1 MQTLNVQFASAN
13 TASEKSTANKKSQK
27 SSTSFES
34 VLKSVSESGK
44 SKKAELVQPE
54 ENSSVKK
61 TREYSEGK
69 KVSKK
74 DASKKTISENSDTNK
89 TNKLLPSDTQ
99 ESVSAKDESN
109 ALAQGAFV
117 QQDAASKRENS
128 LAKEENA
135 IEVVF
140 DLTAAEPLDAESASL
155 VASSVAED
163 STVLAPLA
171 GENEDLNLSSSV
183 QELAAS
189 EIESG
194 ELEEKA
200 EPLMQQG
207 NEALVAASDSNAT
220 ANAEQASANALKD
233 SSKNLSSQKQESKSS
248 KEVKPLAEAK
258 ASNSVFTI
266 VDERTAVQNT
276 KDEPI
281 ELKEDSVQ
289 ALSAKSDDVQLLNAD
304 AARVQSQQN
313 ILASNNQSA
322 GATGSTFQ
330 AMLSQQI
337 QENAPEFVKAGS
349 IILRDNNSGTI
360 NMTMKPESLGNV
372 KISLEVSDK
381 VIAGQITVHSQEAY
395 DAFKQNLDVLKQAFQ
410 QNGFDSAGFTLNL
423 AQNNNSGSFGQE
435 QHQMAQEFMSNRTYG
450 ELASTGESSV
460 QETGSSASYSKSS
473 GYQIDVVA

>member
-27 SSTSFES
+27 SSASFES

-44 SKKAELVQPE
+44 AKKAELVQPE

-74 DASKKTISENSDTNK
+74 DASKKTLENSDTNK
-89 TNKLLPSDTQ
+89 AIPSSQQ
-99 ESVSAKDESN
+99 ESTSAAEASN
-109 ALAQGAFV
+109 AVSQSGAV
-117 QQDAASKRENS
+117 PAEKTS
-128 LAKEENA
+128 KEENA
-135 IEVVF
+135 SASQENTIEVVF

-171 GENEDLNLSSSV
+171 GENEEVQLSSSV
-183 QELAAS
+183 HELAAS
-189 EIESG
+189 EIEGG
-194 ELEEKA
+194 EVQENGQ
-200 EPLMQQG
+200 PLMEQQA
-207 NEALVAASDSNAT
+207 NEALIAASDANAA
-220 ANAEQASANALKD
+220 ANAEGTSANALKD
-233 SSKNLSSQKQESKSS
+233 SSKNLSSQKQESKTS
-248 KEVKPLAEAK
+248 KDVKPLAEAK

-423 AQNNNSGSFGQE
+423 AQSGNSGSFGQE

-460 QETGSSASYSKSS
+460 QETESSAAYSKSS

>member
-27 SSTSFES
+27 SSASFES

-44 SKKAELVQPE
+44 AKKAELVQPE

-74 DASKKTISENSDTNK
+74 DASKKTLENSDTNK
-89 TNKLLPSDTQ
+89 AIPSSQQ
-99 ESVSAKDESN
+99 EATSAAEASN
-109 ALAQGAFV
+109 AVSQSGAV
-117 QQDAASKRENS
+117 PAEKAS
-128 LAKEENA
+128 KEENA
-135 IEVVF
+135 SASQENTIEVVF

-171 GENEDLNLSSSV
+171 GENEEVQLSSSV

-189 EIESG
+189 EIEGG
-194 ELEEKA
+194 EVQENGQ
-200 EPLMQQG
+200 PLMEQQA
-207 NEALVAASDSNAT
+207 NEALIAASD
-220 ANAEQASANALKD
+220 ANAATNAEGTSANALKD
-233 SSKNLSSQKQESKSS
+233 SSKNLASEKQESKTS

-423 AQNNNSGSFGQE
+423 AQSGNSGSFGQE

-460 QETGSSASYSKSS
+460 QETESSAAYSKSS

>member
-27 SSTSFES
+27 SSASFES

-44 SKKAELVQPE
+44 AKKAELVQPE

-74 DASKKTISENSDTNK
+74 DASKKTLENSDTNK
-89 TNKLLPSDTQ
+89 AIPSSQQ
-99 ESVSAKDESN
+99 EATSAAEASN
-109 ALAQGAFV
+109 AVAQSGAV
-117 QQDAASKRENS
+117 PAEKAS
-128 LAKEENA
+128 KEENA
-135 IEVVF
+135 SASQENTIEVVF

-171 GENEDLNLSSSV
+171 GENEEVQLSSSV

-189 EIESG
+189 EIEGG
-194 ELEEKA
+194 EVQENGQ
-200 EPLMQQG
+200 PLMDQQA
-207 NEALVAASDSNAT
+207 NEALIAASDANAA
-220 ANAEQASANALKD
+220 ANAEGTSANALKD
-233 SSKNLSSQKQESKSS
+233 SSKNLASEKQESKTS

-276 KDEPI
+276 KE
-281 ELKEDSVQ
+281 EGLALKEDTLQ
-289 ALSAKSDDVQLLNAD
+289 AVSAKSDDVQLLNAD

-423 AQNNNSGSFGQE
+423 AQSGNSGSFGQD

-460 QETGSSASYSKSS
+460 QETESSAAYSKSS

>member
-27 SSTSFES
+27 SSASFES

-44 SKKAELVQPE
+44 AKKAELVQPE

-74 DASKKTISENSDTNK
+74 DASKKTLENSDTNK
-89 TNKLLPSDTQ
+89 AIPSSQQ
-99 ESVSAKDESN
+99 EATSAAEASN
-109 ALAQGAFV
+109 AVSQSGAV
-117 QQDAASKRENS
+117 PAEKAS
-128 LAKEENA
+128 KEENA
-135 IEVVF
+135 SASQENTIEVVF

-171 GENEDLNLSSSV
+171 GENEEVQLSSSV

-189 EIESG
+189 EIEGG
-194 ELEEKA
+194 EVQENGQ
-200 EPLMQQG
+200 PLMEQQA
-207 NEALVAASDSNAT
+207 NEALIAASDANAA
-220 ANAEQASANALKD
+220 ANAEGTSANALKD
-233 SSKNLSSQKQESKSS
+233 FSKNLASQKQESKTS

-423 AQNNNSGSFGQE
+423 AQSGNSGSFGQE

-460 QETGSSASYSKSS
+460 QETESSAAYSKSS

>member
-27 SSTSFES
+27 SSASFES

-44 SKKAELVQPE
+44 AKKAELVQPE
-54 ENSSVKK
+54 ENSPVKK
-61 TREYSEGK
+61 THEYSEGK

-89 TNKLLPSDTQ
+89 VIPSSQQ
-99 ESVSAKDESN
+99 ESSSAAE
-109 ALAQGAFV
+109 
-117 QQDAASKRENS
+117 ASNS
-128 LAKEENA
+128 LAQSGAVPAEKAGKEENA
-135 IEVVF
+135 SASQENTIEVVF

-155 VASSVAED
+155 MASSVAED

-171 GENEDLNLSSSV
+171 GENEELKLSSSI
-183 QELAAS
+183 QELSTS
-189 EIESG
+189 EIEGVEQQENAQS
-194 ELEEKA
+194 
-200 EPLMQQG
+200 LMEQQG
-207 NEALVAASDSNAT
+207 NEVLVAAGDANAAT
-220 ANAEQASANALKD
+220 NAEQASANALKD
-233 SSKNLSSQKQESKSS
+233 SSKNLSSEKQESKSS
-248 KEVKPLAEAK
+248 KEVKPLADAK

-276 KDEPI
+276 NEESL
-281 ELKEDSVQ
+281 ELKDD
-289 ALSAKSDDVQLLNAD
+289 ALTAISAKSDDVQLLNAD

-322 GATGSTFQ
+322 GANGSTFQ

-423 AQNNNSGSFGQE
+423 AQSGNGGNFGQE

-450 ELASTGESSV
+450 ELASTGDSSV

>member
-27 SSTSFES
+27 SSASFES
-34 VLKSVSESGK
+34 VLKSVSERGK
-44 SKKAELVQPE
+44 AKKAELVQPE

-74 DASKKTISENSDTNK
+74 DASKKTLENSDTNK
-89 TNKLLPSDTQ
+89 AIPSSQQ
-99 ESVSAKDESN
+99 EATSAAEASN
-109 ALAQGAFV
+109 DLSQSGAV
-117 QQDAASKRENS
+117 PAEKAC
-128 LAKEENA
+128 KEENA
-135 IEVVF
+135 SASQENTIEVVF

-171 GENEDLNLSSSV
+171 GENEEVQLSSSV

-189 EIESG
+189 EIEGG
-194 ELEEKA
+194 EVQENGQ
-200 EPLMQQG
+200 PLMEQQA
-207 NEALVAASDSNAT
+207 NEALIAASDANAA
-220 ANAEQASANALKD
+220 ANAEEASANALKD
-233 SSKNLSSQKQESKSS
+233 SSKNLSSQKQESKTS

-337 QENAPEFVKAGS
+337 QENVPEFVKAGS

-423 AQNNNSGSFGQE
+423 AQSGNSGSFGQE

-460 QETGSSASYSKSS
+460 QETESSAAYSKSS

>member
-1 MQTLNVQFASAN
+1 
-13 TASEKSTANKKSQK
+13 
-27 SSTSFES
+27 
-34 VLKSVSESGK
+34 
-44 SKKAELVQPE
+44 
-54 ENSSVKK
+54 
-61 TREYSEGK
+61 
-69 KVSKK
+69 
-74 DASKKTISENSDTNK
+74 
-89 TNKLLPSDTQ
+89 
-99 ESVSAKDESN
+99 
-109 ALAQGAFV
+109 
-117 QQDAASKRENS
+117 
-128 LAKEENA
+128 
-135 IEVVF
+135 
-140 DLTAAEPLDAESASL
+140 
-155 VASSVAED
+155 
-163 STVLAPLA
+163 
-171 GENEDLNLSSSV
+171 
-183 QELAAS
+183 
-189 EIESG
+189 
-194 ELEEKA
+194 
-200 EPLMQQG
+200 
-207 NEALVAASDSNAT
+207 
-220 ANAEQASANALKD
+220 
-233 SSKNLSSQKQESKSS
+233 S

-423 AQNNNSGSFGQE
+423 AQSGNSGSFGQE

-460 QETGSSASYSKSS
+460 QETESSAAYSKSS

>member
-27 SSTSFES
+27 SSASFES

-44 SKKAELVQPE
+44 AKKAELVQPE

-74 DASKKTISENSDTNK
+74 DASKKTLENSDTNK
-89 TNKLLPSDTQ
+89 AIPSSQQ
-99 ESVSAKDESN
+99 EATSAAEASN
-109 ALAQGAFV
+109 AVAQSGAV
-117 QQDAASKRENS
+117 PAEKAS
-128 LAKEENA
+128 KEENA
-135 IEVVF
+135 SASQENTIEVVF

-171 GENEDLNLSSSV
+171 GENEEVQLSSSV

-189 EIESG
+189 EIEGG
-194 ELEEKA
+194 EVQENGQ
-200 EPLMQQG
+200 PLMDQQA
-207 NEALVAASDSNAT
+207 NEALIAASDANAA
-220 ANAEQASANALKD
+220 ANAEGTSANALKD
-233 SSKNLSSQKQESKSS
+233 SSKNLASEKQESKTS

-276 KDEPI
+276 KE
-281 ELKEDSVQ
+281 EGLALNEDTLQ
-289 ALSAKSDDVQLLNAD
+289 AVSAKSDDVQLLNAD

-423 AQNNNSGSFGQE
+423 AQSGNSGSFGQD

-460 QETGSSASYSKSS
+460 QETESSAAYSKSS

>member
-27 SSTSFES
+27 SSASFES

-44 SKKAELVQPE
+44 AKKAELVQPE

-74 DASKKTISENSDTNK
+74 DASKKTLENSDTNK
-89 TNKLLPSDTQ
+89 AIPSSQQ
-99 ESVSAKDESN
+99 ESTSAAEASN
-109 ALAQGAFV
+109 AVSQSGAV
-117 QQDAASKRENS
+117 PSEKAS
-128 LAKEENA
+128 KEENA
-135 IEVVF
+135 SSSQENTIEVVF

-171 GENEDLNLSSSV
+171 GENEEVQLSSSA

-189 EIESG
+189 EIEG
-194 ELEEKA
+194 VDQA
-200 EPLMQQG
+200 ENGQPLMEQQA
-207 NEALVAASDSNAT
+207 NEALIAASD
-220 ANAEQASANALKD
+220 ANAATNAEGTSANALKD
-233 SSKNLSSQKQESKSS
+233 SSKNLSSQKQESKTS
-248 KEVKPLAEAK
+248 KEVKPLTEAK

-423 AQNNNSGSFGQE
+423 AQSGNSGSFGQE

-460 QETGSSASYSKSS
+460 QETESSAAYSKSS

>member
-27 SSTSFES
+27 SSASFES

-44 SKKAELVQPE
+44 AKKAELVQPE

-74 DASKKTISENSDTNK
+74 DASKKTLENSDTNK
-89 TNKLLPSDTQ
+89 AIPSSQQ
-99 ESVSAKDESN
+99 EATSAAEASN
-109 ALAQGAFV
+109 DLYQSGAV
-117 QQDAASKRENS
+117 PAEKAS
-128 LAKEENA
+128 KEENA
-135 IEVVF
+135 SASQENTIEVVF

-171 GENEDLNLSSSV
+171 GENEEVQLSSSV

-189 EIESG
+189 EIEGG
-194 ELEEKA
+194 EVQENGQ
-200 EPLMQQG
+200 PLMEQQA
-207 NEALVAASDSNAT
+207 NEALIAASDANAA
-220 ANAEQASANALKD
+220 ANAEGTSANALKD
-233 SSKNLSSQKQESKSS
+233 SSKNLSSQKQESKTS
-248 KEVKPLAEAK
+248 KDVKPLAEAK

-304 AARVQSQQN
+304 VARVQSQQN

-423 AQNNNSGSFGQE
+423 AQSGNSGSFGQE

-460 QETGSSASYSKSS
+460 QETESSAAYSKSS

>member
-27 SSTSFES
+27 SSASFES

-44 SKKAELVQPE
+44 AKKAELVQPE

-74 DASKKTISENSDTNK
+74 DASKKTLENSDTNK
-89 TNKLLPSDTQ
+89 AIPSSQQ
-99 ESVSAKDESN
+99 ESTSAAEASN
-109 ALAQGAFV
+109 AVSQSGAV
-117 QQDAASKRENS
+117 PAEKAS
-128 LAKEENA
+128 KEENA
-135 IEVVF
+135 SASQENTIEVVF

-171 GENEDLNLSSSV
+171 GENEEVQLSSSV

-189 EIESG
+189 EIEGG
-194 ELEEKA
+194 EVQENGQ
-200 EPLMQQG
+200 PLMEQQA
-207 NEALVAASDSNAT
+207 NEALIAASD
-220 ANAEQASANALKD
+220 ANAATNAEGTSANALKD
-233 SSKNLSSQKQESKSS
+233 SSKNLASEKQESKTS

-313 ILASNNQSA
+313 ILASNN
-322 GATGSTFQ
+322 
-330 AMLSQQI
+330 
-337 QENAPEFVKAGS
+337 
-349 IILRDNNSGTI
+349 
-360 NMTMKPESLGNV
+360 
-372 KISLEVSDK
+372 
-381 VIAGQITVHSQEAY
+381 
-395 DAFKQNLDVLKQAFQ
+395 
-410 QNGFDSAGFTLNL
+410 
-423 AQNNNSGSFGQE
+423 
-435 QHQMAQEFMSNRTYG
+435 
-450 ELASTGESSV
+450 
-460 QETGSSASYSKSS
+460 
-473 GYQIDVVA
+473 

>member
-1 MQTLNVQFASAN
+1 MQTLNIQFASAN

-27 SSTSFES
+27 SSASFES

-44 SKKAELVQPE
+44 TKKADLVQTE

-61 TREYSEGK
+61 THEYSEGK

-89 TNKLLPSDTQ
+89 VIPSSQQ
-99 ESVSAKDESN
+99 ESASSADASN
-109 ALAQGAFV
+109 AVSQSGAV
-117 QQDAASKRENS
+117 PAEKASREDN
-128 LAKEENA
+128 ACAEENT

-163 STVLAPLA
+163 STVLAPLS
-171 GENEDLNLSSSV
+171 GENEDVQLSSSI

-189 EIESG
+189 EIEG
-194 ELEEKA
+194 GNQEEKGQ
-200 EPLMQQG
+200 PLMEQDG
-207 NEALVAASDSNAT
+207 KEVILAANDGTAA

-233 SSKNLSSQKQESKSS
+233 SSKNLSSEKQESKSS

-276 KDEPI
+276 KEEGL
-281 ELKEDSVQ
+281 ELKEDALQ
-289 ALSAKSDDVQLLNAD
+289 AVSAKSDDVQMLNSD
-304 AARVQSQQN
+304 AVRVQSQQN

-395 DAFKQNLDVLKQAFQ
+395 DAFKQNLDTLKQAFQ

-423 AQNNNSGSFGQE
+423 AQNNNSGTFGQE

-450 ELASTGESSV
+450 ELASTGDSSV

>member
-27 SSTSFES
+27 SSASFES

-44 SKKAELVQPE
+44 AKKAELVQPE

-74 DASKKTISENSDTNK
+74 DASKKTLENSDTN
-89 TNKLLPSDTQ
+89 NA
-99 ESVSAKDESN
+99 VSQS
-109 ALAQGAFV
+109 GAV
-117 QQDAASKRENS
+117 PAEKAS
-128 LAKEENA
+128 KEENA
-135 IEVVF
+135 SASQENTIEVVF

-171 GENEDLNLSSSV
+171 VENEEVQLSSSV

-189 EIESG
+189 EIEGG
-194 ELEEKA
+194 EVQENGQ
-200 EPLMQQG
+200 PLMEQQA
-207 NEALVAASDSNAT
+207 NEALIVASDANAA
-220 ANAEQASANALKD
+220 ANAEGTSANALKD
-233 SSKNLSSQKQESKSS
+233 SSKNLASEKQESKTS

-423 AQNNNSGSFGQE
+423 AQSGNSGSFGQE

-460 QETGSSASYSKSS
+460 QETESSAAYSKSS